1 MENRLL
7 YTSKQWTFDTGK
19 MKIIDAFTFNN
30 ELDLLE
36 IRLHELN
43 DVVDHFVLSEST
55 VTHANKPKPLY
66 FSANRERF
74 RSFLHKI
81 DLVIFDDVKNPSS
94 WGVEN
99 DHRRSLSEKIPVN
112 LQDDDIILLS
122 DVDEI
127 PRKQSIL
134 DLKQLPENAFPH
146 TLCFNM
152 YSGSFHNKVVEPAN
166 HLQNDSTVALKFFQ
180 YRQNKDFQYYRDERS
195 KSYPRTNDAGWHFTS
210 MGGPKNVRKKI
221 YSFAHDEYRNSG
233 LNFSEDSIMKRIQNG
248 EDLFLRPGYKT
259 EKVGIDHSFPEY
271 LVKNKEKYS
280 SFINGEDKEQELIL
294 NESYPLLQ
302 HMLYSIKNA
311 DYQSSKIDGEY
322 IDLKVDGMTC
332 SATKH
337 LANNLASLYKCNY
350 LEVGVYKG
358 ATFIAGL
365 WKNNPNLY
373 VGVDNWSEYGGEDEF
388 LQKLKSANKDSIIID
403 QDSFSEGILDHLN
416 AKFDVYF
423 YDGCHSREAQ
433 KLALTHYKQY
443 MKKYFI
449 YYCDDYCN
457 SMDVVFGTMEGIT
470 EAGFEIIYDKILLP
484 RNKDTWR
491 NGIYVALLK
500 QA

>member
-1 MENRLL
+1 
-7 YTSKQWTFDTGK
+7 

-43 DVVDHFVLSEST
+43 DVVDHFVISEST
-55 VTHANKPKPLY
+55 VTHANKTKPLY
-66 FSANRERF
+66 FSLNRERY
-74 RSFLHKI
+74 RPFLHKI

-94 WGVEN
+94 WGIEN

-112 LQDDDIILLS
+112 LEDEDIILIS

-127 PRKQSIL
+127 PRKETL
-134 DLKQLPENAFPH
+134 LKLKNLSESNFPL
-146 TLCFNM
+146 TLCYNM
-152 YSGSFHNKVVEPAN
+152 YSGSFYNKVVEPAN
-166 HLQNDSTVALKFFQ
+166 HLQNDSTVALKFSQ
-180 YRQNKDFQYYRDERS
+180 YKQKPDLQFYRDERS
-195 KSYPRTNDAGWHFTS
+195 VKYSRIYDAGWHFTS

-221 YSFAHDEYRNSG
+221 YSFAHDEYRNSD
-233 LNFSEDSIMKRIQNG
+233 LDFSEESIKIRIENG
-248 EDLFLRPGYKT
+248 EDLFLRQGYKT
-259 EKVGIDHSFPEY
+259 EKVKIDNSFPEH
-271 LVKNKEKYS
+271 LIKNQEKYHS
-280 SFINGEDKEQELIL
+280 IVNGIDIETKMDLT
-294 NESYPLLQ
+294 ESYPLLQ

-311 DYQSSKIDGEY
+311 DYQSSKLDEGY
-322 IDLKVDGMTC
+322 INLKVDGMTC

-373 VGVDNWSEYGGEDEF
+373 VGVDNWSEYGGKDEF
-388 LQKLKSANKDSIIID
+388 LQKLKSTNKSSIIID
-403 QDSFSEGILDHLN
+403 RDSFSEGILDDLN
-416 AKFDVYF
+416 AKFDAYF

-433 KLALTHYKQY
+433 KLALTHYKKY

-449 YYCDDYCN
+449 YYCDDYSN
-457 SMDVVFGTMEGIT
+457 SMDVVFGTMEGIA
-470 EAGFEIIYDKILLP
+470 EAGFEIIYDKILYP
-484 RNKDTWR
+484 RSKDAWR

-500 QA
+500 NN

>member
-1 MENRLL
+1 
-7 YTSKQWTFDTGK
+7 

-66 FSANRERF
+66 FSLNRERF
-74 RSFLHKI
+74 RPFLHKI

-94 WGVEN
+94 WGIEN

-112 LQDDDIILLS
+112 LQDEDIILIS

-127 PRKQSIL
+127 PRKEAISK
-134 DLKQLPENAFPH
+134 LKNLQEKDFPL
-146 TLCFNM
+146 TFCYNM
-152 YSGSFHNKVVEPAN
+152 YSGSFYNKVVEPAN
-166 HLQNDSTVALKFFQ
+166 HLQNDSTVALKFGQ
-180 YRQNKDFQYYRDERS
+180 YKQKQDFQFYRDERS
-195 KSYPRTNDAGWHFTS
+195 IKYSRIYDAGWHFTS

-221 YSFAHDEYRNSG
+221 YSFAHDEYRNSD
-233 LNFSEDSIMKRIQNG
+233 LDFSENALAERIKNG
-248 EDLFLRPGYKT
+248 MDLFYRPGYRI
-259 EKVGIDHSFPEY
+259 EKVEIDDTFPKY
-271 LVKNKEKYS
+271 LIENQQKYMDIIQGNDRDET
-280 SFINGEDKEQELIL
+280 FVL

-311 DYQSSKIDGEY
+311 DYQSSKLDSGY

-365 WKNNPNLY
+365 WKNNPDLY
-373 VGVDNWSEYGGEDEF
+373 VGVDNWSEYGGKDEF
-388 LQKLKSANKDSIIID
+388 LLKLKSADKNCTIID
-403 QDSFSEGILDHLN
+403 KDSFSNGVLDHLN

-423 YDGCHSREAQ
+423 YDGCHSRQAQ
-433 KLALTHYKQY
+433 KLALTHYKKY

-449 YYCDDYCN
+449 YYCDDYSN

-470 EAGFEIIYDKILLP
+470 EAGFEIIYDKILYP
-484 RNKDTWR
+484 KSKDAWR

-500 QA
+500 NN